1 MDGEMLINIIWEG
14 PLTEDQARGRKEGG
28 FYAIYGP
35 HNVYGVSTLLYI
47 GKSDRG
53 DIGAR
58 IKEHKW
64 GQNERGT
71 EIQFYI
77 GRFASAED
85 KQVADVSDVERLL
98 IYAHGP
104 GYNSHC
110 VTDPNAEDIKRLQ
123 PLRIL
128 NWRSYRSLLP
138 EVSGRRWL
146 TPCPGS
152 SGLPRASI

>member
-1 MDGEMLINIIWEG
+1 MTGEKVVNIIWEG
-14 PLTEDQARGRKEGG
+14 PFKGDEAKTRKGG
-28 FYAIYGP
+28 AFYAIYGP
-35 HNVYGVSTLLYI
+35 HNVYGVSALLYI

-77 GRFASAED
+77 GSFGSHED
-85 KQVADVSDVERLL
+85 AQVANVLDVERLL

-110 VTDPNAEDIKRLQ
+110 VADPSPEDIKRLQ

-146 TPCPGS
+146 TPCPS
-152 SGLPRASI
+152 PSGLSKG